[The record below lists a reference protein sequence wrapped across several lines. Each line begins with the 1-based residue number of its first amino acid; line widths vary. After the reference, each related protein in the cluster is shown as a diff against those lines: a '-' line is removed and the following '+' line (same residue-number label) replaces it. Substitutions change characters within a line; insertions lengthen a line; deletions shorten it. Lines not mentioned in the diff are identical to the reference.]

1 MLLSSPEKVER
12 STSFASMSEDL
23 TNSSDLAKVK
33 MTLANRRLKM
43 SMMMKRSIIRPP
55 LLKNLSR
62 MIELS
67 DSLISQKVKQFNQNF
82 QVKKLSQNN
91 ADLMSNILYL
101 KFSNL
106 KQMVETRSSSQLLT
120 LASVSQRATR

>member
-1 MLLSSPEKVER
+1 
-12 STSFASMSEDL
+12 
-23 TNSSDLAKVK
+23 
-33 MTLANRRLKM
+33 
-43 SMMMKRSIIRPP
+43 MMKRSIIRPP

>member
-1 MLLSSPEKVER
+1 
-12 STSFASMSEDL
+12 MSEDL

-62 MIELS
+62 MIGLS
-67 DSLISQKVKQFNQNF
+67 DSSISQKVKQFNQNF